1 MSADP
6 VLDLHQVAAQL
17 SSQGKPVP
25 YERVRGHVKRGEL
38 RAVKRGRHWYV
49 RQSWVDA
56 FLDPDTEIPAAHSA

>member
-17 SSQGKPVP
+17 STSDKRCP

-56 FLDPDTEIPAAHSA
+56 FLDPDHEIPTAHSA